1 MYFIFLNRHR
11 KQTLGL
17 WVTESGPG
25 TTKSRIKVLK
35 YLKIKMQKTQN

>member
-17 WVTESGPG
+17 WVTESGRGQQSPG
-25 TTKSRIKVLK
+25 SKCWNISK
-35 YLKIKMQKTQN
+35 